1 MHPLETTLIYAVI
14 PAASLTLLALLTLR
28 RTPGKGGRYRV
39 GDGWDHEPLW
49 WMGNPKGSGVPEP
62 TVDAVPPGSAPL
74 KTARGGARGTW

>member
-1 MHPLETTLIYAVI
+1 MDPLETILIYALI

-28 RTPGKGGRYRV
+28 RNPGKGARYRV
-39 GDGWDHEPLW
+39 GDDWDHEPLW

-62 TVDAVPPGSAPL
+62 TVAAVQPGAAPL